1 MNISLNWLATHLDL
15 AGKSIKEID
24 DLFTFAGVE
33 VEGIIIEGI
42 TSEKVVVA
50 QVVEAVQHPHA
61 DRLKVTHVDAGEGSL
76 RQIVCG
82 AQNYRVGDK
91 VPCALP
97 GTALPGGFTISETV
111 MRKVESRGMLCSAA
125 ELGLPPGEDGLLI
138 LPPDAV
144 IGRPL
149 KEMFDSDVLLE
160 LEVTPNRPD
169 LLSHRGMAR
178 ELATLLKTPLKPLD
192 IPSRGTDVSPDT
204 GGLALLDRKTG
215 VPPVMEDSA
224 SRLSAAATTGWK
236 PVDHDRRDACPP
248 ANLPVLDI
256 SPTSA
261 IQIEAPAACPLYTAV
276 RISGVTIKDSPAWLK
291 QRLEAIGLRPINNI
305 VDVTNYVLHEL
316 GQPLHAFDAAKL
328 SGGIVVRH
336 AAQGEVFHALDDSQ
350 HVLTTDDLLIS
361 DSSGSAL
368 ALGGVMGGANSEVTG
383 GTTDILLESA
393 YFTPSGIRRT
403 SRRTAL
409 SSDSS
414 YRFERGVDPAGVPA
428 ASALAVK
435 LILETAG
442 GTAAATT
449 WVAGAAPVLTRPVTL
464 DAAKLD
470 QLMGGAI
477 RLADAEAILTRLG
490 LTKLPAATWD
500 VPSFR
505 ADLQRHIDLVEE
517 IARVHGLDNVP
528 SRLQGTFVPSSA
540 SDAAYDVDMVL
551 RRRLAALGLHECQT
565 IKLIA
570 GHQVGDALLS
580 RPLLD
585 GDVIRVKLPLSE
597 DHAVMRPS
605 LVPGLVASAVRN
617 VNQQMKSLRFFE
629 MGRVFRNA
637 GGGKAKDQESDAL
650 AILLSG
656 PTQPLGWAQA
666 ERNTD
671 LHDLKGLLAALLGAR
686 EILFVPKER
695 AGFGLACDIKVDAQV
710 VGVFARLAPAR
721 ERELDFIAP
730 VFVAELDLAKL
741 RKLLGGISHVA
752 DLPLFPGSSRDA
764 AMELPLV
771 SANAQIENA
780 ISKHAEPLLVASECF
795 DVFTDPTG
803 TKLPVDRKSVAYRFL
818 YRAADRTLRSD
829 EVDAAHQR
837 VLEALSGNLGVK
849 FR

>member
-15 AGKSIKEID
+15 TGKPVSEID
-24 DLFTFAGVE
+24 DLLTFAGVE
-33 VEGIIIEGI
+33 VEGIIVEGI
-42 TSEKVVVA
+42 TSDKIVVA
-50 QVVEAVQHPHA
+50 QVMQAVQHPHA
-61 DRLKVTHVDAGEGSL
+61 DRLKVTHVDAGEGAL

-82 AQNYRVGDK
+82 AQNYKVGDK

-97 GTALPGGFTISETV
+97 GTALPGGLTISETV
-111 MRKVESRGMLCSAA
+111 MRKVESRGMLCSAT
-125 ELGLPPGEDGLLI
+125 ELGLPGGADGLLI
-138 LPPDAV
+138 LPEEAEV
-144 IGRPL
+144 GKPL
-149 KEMFDSDVLLE
+149 REMFDSDVLLE

-178 ELATLLKTPLKPLD
+178 ELAALLKTPLKPLD
-192 IPSRGTDVSPDT
+192 IPARNV
-204 GGLALLDRKTG
+204 G
-215 VPPVMEDSA
+215 VAPA
-224 SRLSAAATTGWK
+224 SS
-236 PVDHDRRDACPP
+236 
-248 ANLPVLDI
+248 
-256 SPTSA
+256 
-261 IQIEAPAACPLYTAV
+261 IQIDSPAACPLYTAV
-276 RISGVTIKDSPAWLK
+276 RIAGVTVKESPAWLK

-336 AAQGEVFHALDDSQ
+336 AAEGETFLALDDSK
-350 HVLTTDDLLIS
+350 HVLTSDDLVIS
-361 DSSGSAL
+361 DASGQAL
-368 ALGGVMGGANSEVTG
+368 ALGGVMGGADSGVTDT
-383 GTTDILLESA
+383 TTDILLESA

-414 YRFERGVDPAGVPA
+414 YRFERGVDPEGVLA

-442 GTAAATT
+442 GTAEPTTLAA
-449 WVAGAAPVLTRPVTL
+449 GEAPVLTRPVAL

-477 RLADAEAILTRLG
+477 ELTEAEAILTRLG
-490 LTKLPAATWD
+490 LTKLPGGTWD

-528 SRLQGTFVPSSA
+528 SRLLGTFVPASP
-540 SDAAYDVDMVL
+540 SDAAYDADMVL
-551 RRRLAALGLHECQT
+551 RRRLAALGMHECQT

-570 GHQVGDALLS
+570 DHQVPDSLLS

-605 LVPGLVASAVRN
+605 LVPGLVATAVRN
-617 VNQQMKSLRFFE
+617 VAHQARTLRFFE

-637 GGGKAKDQESDAL
+637 GGGKARDQESDAL

-656 PTQPLGWAQA
+656 PVHPLGWAQA
-666 ERNTD
+666 ERIAD
-671 LHDLKGLLAALLGAR
+671 LHDLKGLLSALLGGADIR
-686 EILFVPKER
+686 FTPKER
-695 AGFGLACDIKVDAQV
+695 AGFVLACDIKAGGQN

-721 ERELDFIAP
+721 ERELDFTTP
-730 VFVAELDLAKL
+730 VYVAELDLTKL

-752 DLPLFPGSSRDA
+752 DLPQFPGSSRDA
-764 AMELPLV
+764 AMELPLAT
-771 SANAQIENA
+771 ANAQIEA
-780 ISKHAEPLLVASECF
+780 VIEKCAEPLLVACDCF

-803 TKLPVDRKSVAYRFL
+803 TKLPVDRKSLAYRFH
-818 YRAADRTLRSD
+818 YRAADRTLKSE

-837 VLEALSGNLGVK
+837 LLAALTTQLGVK